1 MPHSQSMIPFLT
13 IILPT
18 YNRAK
23 LIKRSI
29 DSILSQDFK
38 DFELLIIDDGS
49 TDHTPE
55 LLQEYE
61 DERIKIFTKSN
72 GGVSSARNLD
82 LKHAK
87 GEYITFIDSDD
98 YILQGFFQD
107 AWKLLR
113 GGGID
118 VLIYGGKILPQI
130 QIAELFSNPK
140 HKIINDFELICD
152 KNFIYEYCS
161 FLGNP
166 WACAKFIKKE
176 LITKNQ
182 ICFDESIHYDE
193 DLLFNLNF
201 LYHAQSVGLCKKLFY
216 MCDTSTQSLCRGV
229 SKNTKI
235 QNLLMGYEKVCLS
248 IQNQQV
254 LKYCAFMYFSHLLMY
269 FGPLDFLRKTNQ
281 QKFLNLLKQIPI
293 NLLETNKIYR
303 LIKTKKYNAN
313 FYTRLIIMLAIN
325 SSLRKISRLFDL
337 PLLKALKPKLKLFL
351 QT

>member
-1 MPHSQSMIPFLT
+1 MIPFLT

-113 GGGID
+113 GGGD
-118 VLIYGGKILPQI
+118 R
-130 QIAELFSNPK
+130 
-140 HKIINDFELICD
+140 
-152 KNFIYEYCS
+152 
-161 FLGNP
+161 
-166 WACAKFIKKE
+166 
-176 LITKNQ
+176 
-182 ICFDESIHYDE
+182 CFDLWGE
-193 DLLFNLNF
+193 DIATNP
-201 LYHAQSVGLCKKLFY
+201 
-216 MCDTSTQSLCRGV
+216 DCR
-229 SKNTKI
+229 I
-235 QNLLMGYEKVCLS
+235 
-248 IQNQQV
+248 I
-254 LKYCAFMYFSHLLMY
+254 LKS
-269 FGPLDFLRKTNQ
+269 
-281 QKFLNLLKQIPI
+281 
-293 NLLETNKIYR
+293 
-303 LIKTKKYNAN
+303 
-313 FYTRLIIMLAIN
+313 
-325 SSLRKISRLFDL
+325 
-337 PLLKALKPKLKLFL
+337 